1 MASSCFDRTQ
11 LRPAQEAPMENVEV
25 IKTLNNLA
33 EISRDGERG
42 FRTAAQEARDPQLK
56 SIFESAASRC
66 ADGARELESQIATM
80 GGSPTHS
87 GSATGAWHRV
97 WASLKAI
104 VTGHSDRAIL
114 DEVERGEDIAKSAY
128 ETAIAKALP
137 PNVHEIIARQYRG
150 VKENHDRVRDLRNKA
165 A

>member
-1 MASSCFDRTQ
+1 
-11 LRPAQEAPMENVEV
+11 MENTEV

-56 SIFESAASRC
+56 NVFETAAARC
-66 ADGARELESQIATM
+66 ADGARELETQIATM

-87 GSATGAWHRV
+87 GSVSGAWHRV
-97 WASLKAI
+97 WTSLKAI
-104 VTGHSDRAIL
+104 VTGHSDKAIL
-114 DEVERGEDIAKSAY
+114 DEVERGEDVAKTAY
-128 ETAIAKALP
+128 ESAIAQELP
-137 PNVHEIIARQYRG
+137 PNIHEIIARQYRG
-150 VKENHDRVRDLRNKA
+150 VKENHDRVRDLRNRA